1 LQRLANRAYAGYVS
15 SSNLEIVERGF
26 EAFNE
31 GGVEGILPFIHLEFE
46 ATTPPDLASE
56 PDAYRGHEGIRRW
69 FDSFDEVMDEIRW
82 DARDFREVGDRV
94 LVEFTLRARGKTTGL
109 DFGQEAV
116 MVWELRDG
124 KAIRVSLYPT
134 VDEAL
139 AAIEREPSS

>member
-1 LQRLANRAYAGYVS
+1 VS
-15 SSNLEIVERGF
+15 SENVEIVKLGF
-26 EAFNE
+26 ESFNE
-31 GGVEGILPFIHLEFE
+31 SGVDGILPLIHPDFE

-56 PDAYRGHEGIRRW
+56 PDTYRGADGVRRW

-82 DARDFREVGDRV
+82 DPREFHEAGERV

-124 KAIRVSLYPT
+124 KAIRLDLYAT
-134 VDEAL
+134 LDEAR
-139 AAIEREPSS
+139 AAVRQESSR